1 MRIMKK
7 AIYISIIVAISITW
21 AQNLLAQKQDSLLRR
36 QMELEREFN
45 PTLRGDAN
53 KIQSLPS
60 LPQPTI
66 RRANTAYATWTGR
79 TTPPLEIALPQASTI
94 KTEIPFQSRRGYIS
108 LAAGN
113 YANVNGIMGLRL
125 LHTNNNDLS
134 ITLRHHSTNGDIRY
148 VQEQET
154 RKNRAKVM
162 DNKATINYSHTF
174 DALQLGANVSYENAL
189 FNYYGNSFGG
199 TRKFEDKEQMVQ
211 VMHAGMYA
219 LSDASESI
227 RYGGQ
232 IHFKHF
238 ATRYGDT
245 PDSEP
250 IKGSHA
256 NAVVDFTMPFYDGL
270 YGVGVEGGFL
280 GVFYNSQFPDFI
292 ERGFTDY
299 KEAKVSPYL
308 QIKEE
313 TLDAKLGVKALFQ
326 YTDKT
331 KMRFVP
337 NASLQ
342 WHVAP
347 RATLYATA
355 SGGFDDNTFLNVF
368 NETRY
373 IHPMQ
378 AIKPSFTSADIKAG
392 VKIGAIDGLRFDL
405 WGGFRNT
412 KDEHFWIM
420 RHDNIETLSPLY
432 GNLNHTHVGALLQ
445 STLIPT
451 LNITLRAQ
459 KNFYKVTHAT
469 YNEVEIADA
478 KAYNK
483 PTFEAD
489 AQVLWQ
495 LIDPLKVSLDYHLL
509 ADRYTYFNNENVA
522 MQSIHALDMGA
533 IYQIS
538 SKFSIHLQAS
548 NILNQ
553 QYDIWYGYPA
563 QGFHILGGF
572 TFVF

>member
-1 MRIMKK
+1 MKK
-7 AIYISIIVAISITW
+7 AIYISLLVAISITW
-21 AQNLLAQKQDSLLRR
+21 TQNVLAQKQDSLLHR

-79 TTPPLEIALPQASTI
+79 STPPLEIALPQASSI
-94 KTEIPFQSRRGYIS
+94 KTDIPFQSRRGYIS

-113 YANVNGIMGLRL
+113 YANINGTMGLRL

-148 VQEQET
+148 VQEQEM
-154 RKNRAKVM
+154 RENRAKVM
-162 DNKATINYSHTF
+162 DNKATIDYSHTF
-174 DALQLGANVSYENAL
+174 DALQMGANVSYENVL
-189 FNYYGNSFGG
+189 FNYYGNSFGS

-211 VMHAGMYA
+211 VMHAGLHA
-219 LSDASESI
+219 LSDTLESF

-238 ATRYGDT
+238 ATKYGDT
-245 PDSEP
+245 PNSEP
-250 IKGSHA
+250 LKGNHA
-256 NAVVDFTMPFYDGL
+256 EAMVTLGMPFYDEQ

-280 GVFYNSQFPDFI
+280 GVFYNSQFPDFA

-299 KEAKVSPYL
+299 KEAKVSPFL

-313 TLDAKLGVKALFQ
+313 TLNAKLGVKALFQ
-326 YTDKT
+326 HTDKT
-331 KMRFVP
+331 KIRVVP
-337 NASLQ
+337 DASIQ
-342 WHVAP
+342 WNVAQ
-347 RATLYATA
+347 RTTLYATA

-378 AIKPSFTSADIKAG
+378 AIKPSFTSVDTKAG

-445 STLIPT
+445 STLIPSVD
-451 LNITLRAQ
+451 ITLRAQ
-459 KNFYKVTHAT
+459 KNFYKVTNAT
-469 YNEVEIADA
+469 YNETEIDDA

-495 LIDPLKVSLDYHLL
+495 LIDPLKVSLGYHLS
-509 ADRYTYFNNENVA
+509 ADRYTYFNDENVA
-522 MQSIHALDMGA
+522 MQSIHALNAGA
-533 IYQIS
+533 FYRIS
-538 SKFSIHLQAS
+538 SNFSLNLQA
-548 NILNQ
+548 NNLLNQ
-553 QYDIWYGYPA
+553 QYNIWYGYPA